1 MRTRQS
7 TSRQRALLTSSGA
20 AARTGRVKRPRGRDP
35 AGARN
40 AMIQSAEKIFRREGY
55 FATDSN
61 AIARAAGYAPGSF
74 YTHFRDKL
82 EVFLLVY
89 ERWVLG
95 EWQAIDEAVAAS
107 VKAQDWIGG
116 VVTSTLD
123 HHRQWRRFRAS
134 LRALA
139 AIEPSVRDAQ
149 NEQRRRQ
156 IKRLQDLCVAR
167 NLRRPDAAKSL
178 TVLLAAERILDATAE
193 GDTLALGVE
202 TERARAALAAMLAC
216 LLGPARA

>member
-1 MRTRQS
+1 MRTRS
-7 TSRQRALLTSSGA
+7 ASRQRAPVGSSGA
-20 AARTGRVKRPRGRDP
+20 ATRAGRVKRPRGRDP

-40 AMIQSAEKIFRREGY
+40 AMIQSAETIFRREGY

-95 EWQAIDEAVAAS
+95 EWQAIDAAIGAS
-107 VKAQDWIGG
+107 AKTQDWIGR

-123 HHRQWRRFRAS
+123 HHRQWRKFRAS

-139 AIEPSVRDAQ
+139 AIEPSVRGAQ
-149 NEQRRRQ
+149 NEQRRQQ
-156 IKRLQDLCVAR
+156 IKRLQDLCAAR
-167 NLRRPDAAKSL
+167 KLRRPDAATSL
-178 TVLLAAERILDATAE
+178 TVLLAAERILDAIAE
-193 GDTLALGVE
+193 GDMLVLGVE
-202 TERARAALAAMLAC
+202 TERACDALAAMLTA
-216 LLGPARA
+216 LLGPTRA